1 MKEKEKVNLILKCVA
16 LAMGV
21 AVIVLGKLGEVNA
34 TDSIVMLGIGL
45 SLLAISLIGESKK

>member
-1 MKEKEKVNLILKCVA
+1 MKEKVNLILKCVA